1 MKKSKEDKVN
11 YGLKLKGF
19 RENLN
24 LTQEE
29 VVKKAMLLV
38 EEWNKGEENPCK
50 VCFNQTQLSNWEK
63 GKYFPHHINRFLLS
77 VIYNIPQTE
86 LEFNYPKEEKDL
98 LNYVRD
104 LVEEDKSYIEKDNM
118 IFESSRELEE
128 IIPSEYTEIQREAFK
143 NGTKLNYTALRKLTL
158 NTYWNT
164 DRKIQYIVDLHIIAG
179 LKIPEFLIKAL
190 NENDTDK
197 KEQMYY
203 EFYIGFYNGALYV
216 NKQKH
221 KEK

>member
-19 RENLN
+19 REDLN

-38 EEWNKGEENPCK
+38 EEWNKGEENPYK

-128 IIPSEYTEIQREAFK
+128 IIPSEYTKIQREAFK
-143 NGTKLNYTALRKLTL
+143 NGTKLNYTALRKITL
-158 NTYWNT
+158 NVYWNT
-164 DRKIQYIVDLHIIAG
+164 DRKIQYIIDLHIIAG

-190 NENDTDK
+190 NENDKDK

-203 EFYIGFYNGALYV
+203 EFYIGFYNGALYG
-216 NKQKH
+216 NKQRH